1 MILLVPTKLPFFLE
15 SVLLVDAKV
24 QGWCTIKVEIRQA
37 YDLVE
42 WWFIIQCLQVAGF
55 PTKYVNWV
63 RESALP
69 LLSTLWM

>member
-1 MILLVPTKLPFFLE
+1 MILLLLTKLPFFLE
-15 SVLLVDAKV
+15 SVPLVDEKV

-37 YDLVE
+37 YDSVE

-63 RESALP
+63 RESAFP